1 MEKSA
6 RKIDALKKKMAELET
21 TEMPQKAVDRYES
34 SIQKAQKKVDSLLQ
48 KMKEVADK
56 EIISPKWNKISEEID
71 EIIPRLEELRQKK
84 KQAIAWTGSETS
96 AEAFMPGVFKELQEL
111 EEKYAR
117 LNEARNKLEASGRA
131 FKTGADTEEYRDL
144 QKQLDLAR
152 GQLKA
157 AQTNYDEEKA
167 LFQETLKNK
176 HANAA
181 AELSREQEEL
191 NGLTSRYQALQRQIS
206 GAARLETLASGFG
219 KIVSAAQN
227 AFAKISSTAGTVV
240 KAVKGIGSGLQSVAK
255 GFANLA
261 KFGAKAVMTL
271 SGLGSVAK
279 GISSSISGLGKRIF
293 DLAKSALIFNV
304 LSAGFRQVTSGIGS
318 AFETYLGYDA
328 GLKSAINGLRAQ
340 LSALQGSL
348 ASAFAPVVSAVVPYL
363 STLISWVT
371 TAANAVAQFIAV
383 LTGHSSYKKA
393 VANVGAVGAAA
404 DGAAGSLGDA
414 TKAAEELEKA
424 LGNYDELKVIDQP
437 KDSSGGGSGGGGG
450 GGAGGAGD
458 ITYEDV
464 EIASAVSDF
473 AEKVKEAWMNS
484 DFTEVGGIIGQKL
497 NEALEAIPWD
507 GIQATAQKIGK
518 SLATLINGFVETA
531 GLGETVGKTVGEAIN
546 TGILG
551 VESFTGN
558 LHFDSIGQFVANGIN
573 GALTTIKW
581 DNLTSVANNLG
592 SGLASALN
600 KVMTVDTFS
609 NIGKSFANAVNTVIS
624 GAYSFV
630 SSADW
635 KGWGNAI
642 ASSVNNFFSG
652 FDWKKAGLTFSNAAK
667 GMLDTLCSAVKGIS
681 WSAVGTDIADALK
694 TVDWGGLL
702 QSAADLICS
711 TFSGLLDF
719 AGAVITR
726 LGGSEWDNYM
736 LDVKNVTKE
745 LSDANTAI
753 ENRIQK
759 ASEWSQA
766 GDEYDYAKKLADEYF
781 TLAGKENL
789 TNAEKNRMKE
799 LAGELKDTI
808 PQLETYYNTETGLL
822 DITRD
827 SVNNLIES
835 LKAKARTEAAQDAL
849 KELYSA
855 QMDAKKSMDETK
867 EALGPLQQEYENL
880 SKKYE
885 YYNELEQTAIKNGEL
900 LADGNTEY
908 SSALNSVRGEMLRV
922 EGQMK
927 PLNEE
932 YERANQAYEDAQ
944 TEIDAVTGYLVTYSS
959 QADTASQKT
968 DNLAKKFE
976 NLSKE
981 SQVTISLSM
990 QGLDV
995 SKQAKLDVIAE
1006 VTGVDAS
1013 KLPYSEKGIDDMYAN
1028 IVEAYAK
1035 QGVTVETPVTTTKIL
1050 PNGQVLSTGVKA
1062 TVISANGKT
1071 MNVGMKASAISANG
1085 KIVTA
1090 GVKSKAISANGKT
1103 VTAGVK
1109 SKSISANGKKVT
1121 ATVKANRIVKA
1132 VRSLTLGGVTASITN
1147 VVKGGYLVLSG
1158 IVGAITSIFRREAG
1172 GVYNGGIWKDLP
1184 QKASGG
1190 IFNHGIWGNIPAYAS
1205 GGSPHGTMFVAGE
1218 AGPEIV
1224 GHVGGRTEVLN
1235 KSQLASTMYSAVL
1248 SAMSEAVSSLGAA
1261 ILQHMTERTNM
1272 MIVNLGNILDA
1283 IYAAGN
1289 MPSLQQLQFASGA
1302 AMNYTVPDTNVINA
1316 AQGAVSYEGS
1326 AIDYDKLA
1334 GAVASRIS
1342 NNSSYQF
1349 IAQLN
1354 GRTIFDETVRQN
1366 QLYIKQTGTSAFER

>member
-6 RKIDALKKKMAELET
+6 QKIDSLKAKMKALESTKVPTQEYKEAQRIISDTEKKLTSLESRMDKFRELSGKTNSRQFKSMQYDLAELT
-21 TEMPQKAVDRYES
+21 NQLKYAKADM
-34 SIQKAQKKVDSLLQ
+34 QDLMDSGQAFSLGDNSAKYSALSHQ
-48 KMKEVADK
+48 L
-56 EIISPKWNKISEEID
+56 SEE
-71 EIIPRLEELRQKK
+71 
-84 KQAIAWTGSETS
+84 QAKLNNLSNQYAQLQNNTAGSNWIEN
-96 AEAFMPGVFKELQEL
+96 LI
-111 EEKYAR
+111 
-117 LNEARNKLEASGRA
+117 
-131 FKTGADTEEYRDL
+131 
-144 QKQLDLAR
+144 
-152 GQLKA
+152 
-157 AQTNYDEEKA
+157 
-167 LFQETLKNK
+167 
-176 HANAA
+176 
-181 AELSREQEEL
+181 
-191 NGLTSRYQALQRQIS
+191 NGFRMVA
-206 GAARLETLASGFG
+206 
-219 KIVSAAQN
+219 SAAQST
-227 AFAKISSTAGTVV
+227 FAKISSAAGA
-240 KAVKGIGSGLQSVAK
+240 AVKTVKSIGYGLQSVAK

-261 KFGAKAVMTL
+261 KLSTRAVMTL
-271 SGLGSVAK
+271 SGLGPVAK
-279 GISSSISGLGKRIF
+279 GISNSISGLGQRIF
-293 DLAKSALIFNV
+293 SLAKSALIFNV
-304 LSAGFRQVTSGIGS
+304 LSAGFRQVTAGIGS
-318 AFETYLGYDA
+318 AFDVYLGYDA
-328 GLKSAINGLRAQ
+328 GLKGAIGGLRAQ

-348 ASAFAPVVSAVVPYL
+348 ASAFAPIVSVVVPYL

-383 LTGHSSYKKA
+383 LTGKSFYKKA

-424 LGNYDELKVIDQP
+424 LGDYDELKVIDQP

-464 EIASAVSDF
+464 EIASAISDF

-531 GLGETVGKTVGEAIN
+531 GLGNMIGKTIGEAIN
-546 TGILG
+546 TGIVG

-573 GALTTIKW
+573 GALKTIKW

-609 NIGKSFANAVNTVIS
+609 NIGKSFASAVNTAIS

-642 ASSVNNFFSG
+642 ASSVNSFFST

-667 GMLDTLCSAVKGIS
+667 GLLNTLCSAVNGIS
-681 WSAVGTDIADALK
+681 WSAVGTDIANALK

-702 QSAADLICS
+702 QSAADLVCS

-726 LGGSEWDNYM
+726 LGGSEWDNYL

-745 LSDANTAI
+745 LSDANNKIQERI
-753 ENRIQK
+753 ER
-759 ASEWSQA
+759 ASDWRKA
-766 GDEYDYAKKLADEYF
+766 GDEYDYAKELADEYF
-781 TLAGKENL
+781 KLAEKEDL
-789 TNAEKNRMKE
+789 TNDEKERMKE
-799 LAGELKDTI
+799 LARKLKDTI

-822 DITRD
+822 DTTRD
-827 SVNNLIES
+827 SVNNLIEA
-835 LKAKARTEAAQDAL
+835 LKTKARTEAAQDAL

-855 QMDAKKSMDETK
+855 QMDAKKSMDETREAMEPLIEKNESLNK
-867 EALGPLQQEYENL
+867 ELD
-880 SKKYE
+880 
-885 YYNELEQTAIKNGEL
+885 YYNDLALKAIKNNEAG
-900 LADGNTEY
+900 ADGAGGYATEIANLQGEIEANNA
-908 SSALNSVRGEMLRV
+908 AL
-922 EGQMK
+922 K

-932 YERANQAYEDAQ
+932 YEKANQAYEDAQ

-1085 KIVTA
+1085 KAVLA
-1090 GVKSKAISANGKT
+1090 NVKSN
-1103 VTAGVK
+1103 
-1109 SKSISANGKKVT
+1109 SISANGKKVT
-1121 ATVKANRIVKA
+1121 ATVNANRIVKA

-1261 ILQHMTERTNM
+1261 ILQHMTECTNM